1 VGRLEDYECPC
12 VSIKRMGDDTRI
24 VLRKSRWEST
34 TNDLLETDSVGLHLL
49 YVQTV
54 ADIESGW
61 IHVDKEKLHALAVL
75 QTQGKKADYVR
86 LAKTLKFFGALKFP
100 DCSTHFA
107 SPMTVYIGNREM
119 TFISN
124 AREELVFKVT
134 RIKCWR
140 ISLQHVRTSREGG
153 WFQYS

>member
-1 VGRLEDYECPC
+1 
-12 VSIKRMGDDTRI
+12 MGEDTRI
-24 VLRKSRWEST
+24 VLRKCRWESAADT
-34 TNDLLETDSVGLHLL
+34 LLESDPVGLHLL

-61 IHVDKEKLHALAVL
+61 IQVDKEKLHSLAVL
-75 QTQGKKADYVR
+75 QTQGKKAEYVR
-86 LAKTLKFFGALKFP
+86 LAKTLKFYGALKFP
-100 DCSTHFA
+100 DCSTHFS

-124 AREELVFKVT
+124 NREELIFKVS

-140 ISLQHVRTSREGG
+140 ICLQHVRN
-153 WFQYS
+153 